1 MRTFLLLILTGFFAI
16 NVSGQVSFSS
26 VDSKL
31 KTQKV
36 NDLTELICTS
46 PTISIEFQ
54 LKHNVVITQHKNF
67 VTVDSQVIQIIPLK
81 YSNNKTDSFEQNI
94 NYQKQ
99 LLDAYSKYEIDYFKN
114 ELGVTVINLNS
125 QWVVTKSKG
134 WFIWYFKVGN
144 IPEQVYKKTRIQ
156 LFASTFIGD
165 NILIINAP
173 IFTDGD
179 FTKAGLIVN
188 DMMETLTILKQ

>member
-46 PTISIEFQ
+46 QTISIQFQ

>member
-46 PTISIEFQ
+46 QTISIQFQ

-134 WFIWYFKVGN
+134 WFIWYFIVGN